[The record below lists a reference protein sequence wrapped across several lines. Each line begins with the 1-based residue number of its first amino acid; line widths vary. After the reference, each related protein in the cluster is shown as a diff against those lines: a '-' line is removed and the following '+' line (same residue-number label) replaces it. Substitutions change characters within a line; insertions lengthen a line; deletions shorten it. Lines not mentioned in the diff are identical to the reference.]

1 MRVPR
6 FYCESIDGPVVLLG
20 GDQAHHLT
28 GVMRVK
34 AGSEVEVF
42 DGKGTVARASIIE
55 VGRKIV
61 SLNVER
67 VEKFSPL
74 AARRVIIAAAVA
86 KVHRFEQLVTQCS
99 ELGVDH
105 IAAVIFER
113 TVKLAAGAAV
123 GQRYHKL
130 AVAACK
136 QSGRVFLPEM
146 AAPDGLEKTLG
157 NMKGRYPEAKI
168 IFGSFAKDA
177 RPASEIAGAE
187 SDIIAFVGPE
197 GGITEQEEKLLR
209 DNNAT
214 GVRLTNTVL
223 RIETAAMALA
233 AILCAARDKL

>member
-20 GDQAHHLT
+20 GDQAHHLIN
-28 GVMRVK
+28 VMRVN
-34 AGSEVEVF
+34 AGCEVEVF
-42 DGKGTVARASIIE
+42 NGKGTVAQASIVE

-61 SLNVER
+61 SLSVEQ
-67 VEKFSPL
+67 VENFSPL
-74 AARRVIIAAAVA
+74 ATGRVIIAAAVA

-146 AAPDGLEKTLG
+146 TSPDSLEKTLSFL
-157 NMKGRYPEAKI
+157 KEQYPDAKI

-177 RPASEIAGAE
+177 RAASEIAGAE
-187 SDIIAFVGPE
+187 SDIIAFIGPE
-197 GGITEQEEKLLR
+197 GGMTEQEEKLLR
-209 DNNAT
+209 DNSAT

-223 RIETAAMALA
+223 RIETAATALA